1 MSEIEQSPEENL
13 DFSLEAI
20 AHSEELAIVEKSK
33 AKKKQLILSIIIG
46 VGTTL
51 AILGFLTLFVKFII
65 PDEPAVLSIY
75 SASAPA
81 KVVKQEKPKKIPP
94 PTAEIPI
101 VSTNTNA
108 TVTIETPEIDIPEID
123 IEEIDLEAEDFEMS
137 IDDFGGLELDGLDSD
152 MSSMFAQVKA
162 PKSVVFVID
171 YSLSMKGRKN
181 ELAKEEL
188 SKALK
193 RLKNGTKYQ
202 IIFFGSPFWLA
213 EDKVTVNPAN
223 RFVDDR
229 IDINGNAYKRKGR
242 DLWLNTDGEAVP
254 INIQYRMAN
263 DVTLNESVQHV
274 LDNPM
279 TLGTAWINP
288 LKLALTLKPEVI
300 YFMTDGAGGKLAE
313 AEQLAKEA
321 EAVNTVINT
330 IAFMIP
336 ESVQNIMLSMAELSG
351 GLFTVVNKNGEHE
364 IKNLKK

>member
-1 MSEIEQSPEENL
+1 MSKIEQSPEENL
-13 DFSLEAI
+13 DSSLEAI

-65 PDEPAVLSIY
+65 PDEPAILSIY
-75 SASAPA
+75 SASAA
-81 KVVKQEKPKKIPP
+81 AEVVKQEKPKKIPP

-108 TVTIETPEIDIPEID
+108 TITIDIPEIDIPEID
-123 IEEIDLEAEDFEMS
+123 IEEIDLESEDFEMS
-137 IDDFGGLELDGLDSD
+137 IDDFGGIELDGLDSD

-171 YSLSMKGRKN
+171 YSLSMRGRKN

-202 IIFFGSPFWLA
+202 IIFFGKPFWLA
-213 EDKVTVNPAN
+213 EDKVTLDSNT
-223 RFVDDR
+223 RFVEER
-229 IDINGNAYKRKGR
+229 IDINGNSYKRKGDQWR
-242 DLWLNTDGEAVP
+242 DVQGKNIP

-279 TLGTAWINP
+279 TLGTAWIAP
-288 LKLALTLKPEVI
+288 LKLALTLNPEVI
-300 YFMTDGAGGKLAE
+300 YFMTDGAGGKLKE
-313 AEQLAKEA
+313 AEQVAKEA
-321 EAVNTVINT
+321 ENVNTVINT

-336 ESVQNIMLSMAELSG
+336 ENVQNIMLSMAELSG

-364 IKNLKK
+364 IKNLKQ